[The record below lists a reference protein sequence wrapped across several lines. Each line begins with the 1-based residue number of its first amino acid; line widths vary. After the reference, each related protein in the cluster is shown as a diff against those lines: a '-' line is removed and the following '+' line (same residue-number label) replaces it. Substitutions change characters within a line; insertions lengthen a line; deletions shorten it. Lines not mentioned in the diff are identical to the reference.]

1 MTTTLTREQI
11 EIRIANNKTGID
23 ILEGNEEDCM
33 ERELI
38 FRWKEENEICTLALK
53 ALDMQPRPIAEAP
66 KDGTFIYG
74 HHTVWDC
81 WICVAWSNFSWVE
94 KTKTTRW
101 PPDAVDLFIPISAP
115 PKVQP

>member
-1 MTTTLTREQI
+1 MITRERI
-11 EIRIANNKTGID
+11 ELRISHLNDALTGKCQPAYKTWANENI
-23 ILEGNEEDCM
+23 
-33 ERELI
+33 EL
-38 FRWKEENEICTLALK
+38 CTLALQ